1 MLFPVRCYDP
11 ENIDIIAAFG
21 TFVKAFF
28 QIPAQIRSARGFL
41 VLHAQLVAADDL
53 SFVGSGSGG
62 IALQW
67 DQAGVDRVDDPLGIR
82 EEILVELVRRGDP
95 VARADDDGR
104 RIQIIEAHVGQILR
118 DLVEERASCAGVGGQ
133 DDTAGLLDGRDEVG
147 IIQRDKRRHIDD
159 VGLDAVFLGERLG
172 CVNRAVERCADGKD
186 GEILAIA
193 DLIDCAG
200 CPLIFFGGNAALV
213 ELFALAI
220 DTLGLKDDA
229 GIGAV
234 QSRLHNA
241 LGLIRSSREEDLQ
254 AGDVRDDG
262 DPVLRMLRAVLCT
275 DGHTQDHRHLENT
288 GRHSLP
294 LGHLVEDLVTCT
306 AKEVAVHQLDDRAAA
321 AHAVA
326 DGSANNGSLGNR
338 RVEQESTNMAYEV
351 HWLRLLFT

>member
-28 QIPAQIRSARGFL
+28 QIPAQIGSARGSL
-41 VLHAQLVAADDL
+41 VLYAQLVAADDL
-53 SFVGSGSGG
+53 SLVGSGGG
-62 IALQW
+62 GVALQR

-104 RIQIIEAHVGQILR
+104 RIQIIEAHIRQILR

-172 CVNRAVERCADGKD
+172 CVDRAVERCADGED

-193 DLIDCAG
+193 DLIDRAG
-200 CPLIFFGGNAALV
+200 GPLVLFGGNTALV
-213 ELFALAI
+213 ELFALA
-220 DTLGLKDDA
+220 
-229 GIGAV
+229 
-234 QSRLHNA
+234 
-241 LGLIRSSREEDLQ
+241 
-254 AGDVRDDG
+254 
-262 DPVLRMLRAVLCT
+262 
-275 DGHTQDHRHLENT
+275 
-288 GRHSLP
+288 
-294 LGHLVEDLVTCT
+294 
-306 AKEVAVHQLDDRAAA
+306 
-321 AHAVA
+321 
-326 DGSANNGSLGNR
+326 
-338 RVEQESTNMAYEV
+338 
-351 HWLRLLFT
+351 